1 MATAEGDALVL
12 DRDWLEGLVSDDS
25 SILVE
30 LTQLFEEQSVA
41 LAGMLEQGAGCG
53 DVMALRAAAHKLKG
67 SAASMGLRSLSGQL
81 EGLEKLLDA
90 GGMSQEVVAQRC
102 EGVRRELDAAIGE
115 LRDYVELRTKNE

>member
-1 MATAEGDALVL
+1 MATVEGEYPIL
-12 DRDWLEGLVSDDS
+12 DRDWLEGLVSDDA
-25 SILVE
+25 SILAE
-30 LTQLFEEQSVA
+30 LLALFEGQAATLVGVLGVED
-41 LAGMLEQGAGCG
+41 GGGDGKMLRE
-53 DVMALRAAAHKLKG
+53 AAHKLKG